1 MRTISQKQ
9 FNDLQEYLE
18 YKGVDTVF
26 LMKLQYLTGITA
38 HPYTAYSLYDENGD
52 YLCNSEDID
61 LNDMLRDAG
70 VGIRKEW
77 YND

>member
-9 FNDLQEYLE
+9 FNDLQEHLE
-18 YKGVDTVF
+18 YEGVDTVF

-38 HPYTAYSLYDENGD
+38 HPYTAYSLYDEND
-52 YLCNSEDID
+52 NYLCNSEDID

-70 VGIRKEW
+70 VGIRKEN